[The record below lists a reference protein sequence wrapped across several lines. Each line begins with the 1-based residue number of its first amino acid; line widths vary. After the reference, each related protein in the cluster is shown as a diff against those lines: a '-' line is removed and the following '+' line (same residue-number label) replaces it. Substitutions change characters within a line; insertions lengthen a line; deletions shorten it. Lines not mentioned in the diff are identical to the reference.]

1 MSSDFENPRS
11 AALAARARVVLPS
24 GVTHDNRY
32 MPDGPIY
39 IDRAQGSRKWDV
51 DGHEYIDYWMGHGA
65 LLLGHN
71 PPAVVEAV
79 LRQMPRGTHYGGN
92 SELEVQWAELI
103 TRLVPSAERVRF
115 TASGTEAGMMAVRLA
130 RAFTGKSKLLKFEGH
145 FHGWSDPMTAGF
157 HAPFNVPS
165 SIGVPRSVIDT
176 VVVAPNNDLGA
187 VEQILAGDG
196 DIAAAILEPTGAS
209 YGTIP
214 IADGFLAGLRDLTAR
229 HGVLL
234 IFDEVI
240 TGFRYAPGGIQQ
252 VTGVLPDLTMLA
264 KIVAGGLPGGAVV
277 GRADILVPLE
287 FHGDAHRDRF
297 ARIHHPGTFNANP
310 LSAAAGIAMLEIA
323 ARGEA
328 QPYVNQY
335 GARLAVAMNAA
346 LRAADVATG
355 CVYGNGSIFHVLLV
369 PGPQAD
375 AAGRLVPGSADV
387 LTLRAGNPG
396 PVKQALHYEMLRRG
410 VDLMS
415 GQHGV
420 CSTAHTQADF
430 DRTVRAFYEAAQA
443 LRARGLL

>member
-1 MSSDFENPRS
+1 MSSDFANPRS
-11 AALAARARVVLPS
+11 AELAARARTVLPG

-39 IDRAQGSRKWDV
+39 IDRTQGSRKWDV

-79 LRQMPRGTHYGGN
+79 LRQMPRGTHYGG
-92 SELEVQWAELI
+92 STELEVRWAELI
-103 TRLVPSAERVRF
+103 TQLVPSAERVRF
-115 TASGTEAGMMAVRLA
+115 TSSGTEAGMMAVRLA
-130 RAFTGKSKLLKFEGH
+130 RAYTGNSKLLKFEGH

-157 HAPFNVPS
+157 HAPFDVPS
-165 SIGVPRSVIDT
+165 SVGVPRAVIDT
-176 VVVAPNNDLGA
+176 VIVAPNNDLAA
-187 VEQILAGDG
+187 VEQILAGDD

-214 IADGFLAGLRDLTAR
+214 VADGYLAGLRELTAR

-252 VTGVLPDLTMLA
+252 VTGVTPDLTMLA

-277 GRADILVPLE
+277 GRADILAPLE

-297 ARIHHPGTFNANP
+297 GRIHHPGTFNANP
-310 LSAAAGIAMLEIA
+310 LSAAAGIAMLEIV

-328 QPYVNQY
+328 HPYINQY
-335 GARLAVAMNAA
+335 GERLAVAMNTA
-346 LRAADVATG
+346 LREAGVETG
-355 CVYGNGSIFHVLLV
+355 CVYGNGSIFHVLLA
-369 PGPQAD
+369 PGAQAD
-375 AAGRLVPGSADV
+375 GRGRLAPGSADV
-387 LTLRAGNPG
+387 LTLRAGTPG
-396 PVKQALHYEMLRRG
+396 PIRHALHAEMLRRG

-430 DRTVRAFYEAAQA
+430 DQTVQAFYEAAQA
-443 LRARGLL
+443 LRARGLV